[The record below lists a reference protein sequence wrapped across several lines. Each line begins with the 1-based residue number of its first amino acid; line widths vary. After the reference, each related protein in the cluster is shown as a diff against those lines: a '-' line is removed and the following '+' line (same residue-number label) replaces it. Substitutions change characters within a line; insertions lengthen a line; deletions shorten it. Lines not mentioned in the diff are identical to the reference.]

1 MARIERL
8 NLPSHFHLEP
18 ELLEQLSGRPGHQRC
33 VDGEGELLL
42 VIHEVPEPGV
52 PEREALFFWKR
63 SDNTW
68 VQPSGEEGLGEASAL
83 LDRYAA
89 SIDGHEEVLNG
100 ADQASDLFA
109 VLRHSGPMARCLRN
123 LVSAFNEVLAI
134 DEDDREVM
142 SLRDRA
148 NELLRAAELLH
159 LDGKMALEFLQ
170 AEHAETQA
178 RSTEKLNRIAFRLN
192 LLAGFFL
199 PLVALAGLFGMNVDL
214 PEFVKPMF
222 WAILLGGLV
231 IGLGLLY
238 LVGHKT
244 GSWFDMDDDKKN

>member
-1 MARIERL
+1 VQWADATVRIE
-8 NLPSHFHLEP
+8 S
-18 ELLEQLSGRPGHQRC
+18 LSIKS
-33 VDGEGELLL
+33 VTIAIF
-42 VIHEVPEPGV
+42 VMIGV
-52 PEREALFFWKR
+52 VAIVLSMLAGAYFRE
-63 SDNTW
+63 
-68 VQPSGEEGLGEASAL
+68 SAL
-83 LDRYAA
+83 DAQINSLSRVL
-89 SIDGHEEVLNG
+89 EVATREMQERVRVRSFELG
-100 ADQASDLFA
+100 MKLA
-109 VLRHSGPMARCLRN
+109 HSQK

-142 SLRDRA
+142 SLRDKA

-170 AEHAETQA
+170 AEHAESQV